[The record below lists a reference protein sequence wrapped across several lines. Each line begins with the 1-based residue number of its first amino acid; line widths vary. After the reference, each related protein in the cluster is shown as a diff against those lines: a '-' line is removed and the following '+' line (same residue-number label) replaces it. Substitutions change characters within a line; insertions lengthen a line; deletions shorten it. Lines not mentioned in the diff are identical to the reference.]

1 MLAVAAD
8 VTDRAAVDAM
18 AAAALETYG
27 RIDILA
33 ANAGVYRW
41 DPIAEITDEVWDRII
56 DTNVKGAFH
65 SIQAVLPAMRSQS
78 YGRIVLTS
86 SITGALVVAPG
97 LAHYAASK
105 AAMIGL
111 MRSAALETVT
121 DGITVNA
128 VQPGNVRTA
137 GLAHIDPELLA
148 AVERSIPLGRLAEPE
163 EVGWVGA
170 VLRLGGGRVRHRTV
184 ARDRRRP
191 GPAGSRRLI
200 ASAWASTPAR
210 PRADRVRRRRAA
222 PRPLRGRPA
231 RRDHCVR
238 AAASA
243 ALLGIPGQS
252 RKSRAGCVRT
262 HHARYG
268 VRARSARP
276 GSGAGS

>member
-1 MLAVAAD
+1 MKGLDERVAVVTGAATGIGRGIARVLAAEGARVVIADIDGAAAEATAAELTAQGGDVLAVAAD

-41 DPIAEITDEVWDRII
+41 DRIAEITDEVRGPDHRHEL
-56 DTNVKGAFH
+56 KGAPFDPRP
-65 SIQAVLPAMRSQS
+65 SCRAMRSQA
-78 YGRIVLTS
+78 YGRIVLDARRSPARRS
-86 SITGALVVAPG
+86 SAPG
-97 LAHYAASK
+97 LRTPGLDE

-137 GLAHIDPELLA
+137 GLAHIDPA
-148 AVERSIPLGRLAEPE
+148 ARRGRALDSPRPAR
-163 EVGWVGA
+163 GARGGRMGRA
-170 VLRLGGGRVRHRTV
+170 VLRLGGGRVRHRTI

-200 ASAWASTPAR
+200 SVRLGLDT
-210 PRADRVRRRRAA
+210 RAT
-222 PRPLRGRPA
+222 
-231 RRDHCVR
+231 
-238 AAASA
+238 
-243 ALLGIPGQS
+243 S
-252 RKSRAGCVRT
+252 R
-262 HHARYG
+262 
-268 VRARSARP
+268 
-276 GSGAGS
+276 